1 MKLLVC
7 HNYYRTTS
15 GEDIVIR
22 ADLDLLRTAGF
33 ETVEYR
39 RDNAETDAYAVHQY
53 LRFAAGTI
61 YSRRTVRQIE
71 RLVEAERP
79 DVAFVQN
86 VFPLISPSIYY
97 VLARLH
103 VPVIQLVY
111 NYRLVCPNATL
122 YTAGHVCERCV
133 NGNYFHAVTHR
144 CFRNS
149 VSLSAL
155 YAGTLAAHRHIGDL
169 RRTIAAY
176 ITPDRFLR
184 SKLVAAGYPAERM
197 FTLHNPFAIGQ
208 YQPAYAHSEHFL
220 FAGRLVREKGIFTAL
235 SAMER
240 LPNARLLV
248 VGGGEAEEAAR
259 SYARSHGLSN
269 VTFLG
274 PQYGPD
280 LLSVLVGARAVL
292 VPSEWYDNCPVI
304 LQQAFACGKPV
315 IASDID
321 CIREVVTHRRNGLLF
336 PAGDGAAL
344 AAQMDCLIR
353 DEQLRLALA
362 RNARGMAEAEFT
374 PEQRIRGLREV
385 IDFVTRQG
393 VAAPVSTG
401 AEVLRK

>member
-1 MKLLVC
+1 VL
-7 HNYYRTTS
+7 
-15 GEDIVIR
+15 
-22 ADLDLLRTAGF
+22 
-33 ETVEYR
+33 
-39 RDNAETDAYAVHQY
+39 
-53 LRFAAGTI
+53 
-61 YSRRTVRQIE
+61 QIE
-71 RLVEAERP
+71 QLVKSERP

-97 VLARLH
+97 ALSRLG

-122 YTAGHVCERCV
+122 YTAGQVCERCV
-133 NGNYFHAVTHR
+133 GGNYFHAVTHR

-149 VSLSAL
+149 LSLSAL

-184 SKLVAAGYPAERM
+184 SKLVAAGYPADRM
-197 FTLHNPFAIGQ
+197 FTLHNPFAIRQ
-208 YQPAYAHSEHFL
+208 YQPSYRHSGHFL

-235 SAMER
+235 RAMER
-240 LPNARLLV
+240 LPEASLLV

-259 SYARSHGLSN
+259 SYAISHSLNN

-280 LLSVLVGARAVL
+280 LLRALAGARAVL

-321 CIREVVTHRRNGLLF
+321 CIREVVSHRSNGLLF
-336 PAGDGAAL
+336 PAGDSGAL
-344 AAQMDCLIR
+344 AAQMDYLIR
-353 DEQLRLALA
+353 DEELRLSLG
-362 RNARGMAEAEFT
+362 RNARAMAEAEFT
-374 PEQRIRGLREV
+374 PGQRIRGLCQV
-385 IDFVTRQG
+385 IAFVTGQHVTAQVSPDQE
-393 VAAPVSTG
+393 VA
-401 AEVLRK
+401 RK